1 MKKSSNAH
9 LTLMIPFAWTF
20 SCAISSV
27 LAFAPMHVRAQD
39 PPQTNDLV
47 PSQVLPFSKECAAA
61 TALLDPSPSAKTL
74 GPLIDTNQLRE
85 PTNLVLAAITQY
97 CSRAP
102 GAQMADPMR
111 LVIAQ
116 PFALANIS
124 AATVTPILRLT
135 LPPVEGIRNT
145 PQRSAA
151 EFVCKCFGA
160 TTEGLAPFQGK
171 IPVADPQGA
180 IFAMDFLLNEPRLK
194 FANAIEDRPSPTECF
209 EFLQMLTTEVSPSS
223 TTAQRF
229 ENFAIRA
236 RRKMDMSEGGL
247 MRAVASSLAHID
259 AGFGVAADW
268 KSLENETVPA
278 EIATA
283 VTGPILGAEKVEGL
297 GWVLVGS
304 LADNSYDMGRIAA
317 VFEPGGDD
325 IYTWSTLHT
334 GNQGIID
341 LVGND
346 QYKGGDQQGPAGAIL
361 GLSLID
367 DAAGDDQYSG
377 PLLSCGAGMFGVGI
391 LIDRSGKDRYH
402 TGAWSMGA
410 GILGAGFLFDQ
421 SGSDEYQSSVNS
433 QGIGGPLGIG
443 ALVDIQGND
452 LYRVDGISPSV
463 DGVPTVSFAMSQG
476 IGFGARRLI
485 AGGVGILADFGGD
498 DRYES
503 GEFSQGGGYFYG
515 FGMLLDQSGN
525 DLYRGSHYAQGF
537 SSHQAAGVLIDLAG
551 DDAYWSMI
559 SAAQGAAWDTSISLL
574 LDAAGND
581 SYRGNALS
589 QGSAAEQALAM
600 FCDLDGSDHYVGL
613 GPFIQ
618 GESGDNAYHFK
629 DTRARSFSVLIDAG
643 SGEDFFSSKRTRG
656 GVTVTGPALTEG
668 APASAPLF
676 GLMIDLPLQVSNT
689 SIR

>member
-9 LTLMIPFAWTF
+9 LSLMIPFAWTF
-20 SCAISSV
+20 SCAFSSV

-47 PSQVLPFSKECAAA
+47 PTQVLPFSKECAAA

-341 LVGND
+341 LAGND

-391 LIDRSGKDRYH
+391 LIDRSGNDRYH

-443 ALVDIQGND
+443 ALVDTQGND
-452 LYRVDGISPSV
+452 LYRVDGISPGV

-485 AGGVGILADFGGD
+485 AGGVGILADFCGD

>member
-1 MKKSSNAH
+1 
-9 LTLMIPFAWTF
+9 MIPFAWTF

-676 GLMIDLPLQVSNT
+676 GLMIDLPPNVSGT

>member
-1 MKKSSNAH
+1 M
-9 LTLMIPFAWTF
+9 
-20 SCAISSV
+20 V
-27 LAFAPMHVRAQD
+27 
-39 PPQTNDLV
+39 
-47 PSQVLPFSKECAAA
+47 
-61 TALLDPSPSAKTL
+61 
-74 GPLIDTNQLRE
+74 
-85 PTNLVLAAITQY
+85 
-97 CSRAP
+97 
-102 GAQMADPMR
+102 DPMR
-111 LVIAQ
+111 LAIAQ

-124 AATVTPILRLT
+124 AATATPILRLT
-135 LPPVEGIRNT
+135 LPPADGIRNSQ
-145 PQRSAA
+145 QRAAA

-160 TTEGLAPFQGK
+160 TTEGLAPFQGR

-194 FANAIEDRPSPTECF
+194 FASSIEDRPSPIECF
-209 EFLQMLTTEVSPSS
+209 EFLQMLTTEVSPTS

-236 RRKMDMSEGGL
+236 RRSMDMSEGGL

-259 AGFGVAADW
+259 ADFGVTADW
-268 KSLENETVPA
+268 KSLENEPVPA

-304 LADNSYDMGRIAA
+304 LANNSYDMGRIAA

-341 LVGND
+341 LAGND
-346 QYKGGDQQGPAGAIL
+346 RYKGGDQQGPAGAIL

-377 PLLSCGAGMFGVGI
+377 PLLSCGAGLFGVGI
-391 LIDRSGKDRYH
+391 LIDRSGNDRYR

-421 SGSDEYQSSVNS
+421 SGGDEYQSSVNS

-443 ALVDIQGND
+443 ALVDMQGND
-452 LYRVDGISPSV
+452 LYRVDGISPGV

-525 DLYRGSHYAQGF
+525 DLYRGNHYAQGF
-537 SSHQAAGVLIDLAG
+537 TSHQAAGVLVDLAG

-629 DTRARSFSVLIDAG
+629 DTKARSFSVLIDAG

-676 GLMIDLPLQVSNT
+676 GLMIDLPPQVSDT

>member
-1 MKKSSNAH
+1 
-9 LTLMIPFAWTF
+9 MIPFAWTF
-20 SCAISSV
+20 SCAFSSV
-27 LAFAPMHVRAQD
+27 LAFAPMRVRAQD
-39 PPQTNDLV
+39 SPQANEFV
-47 PSQVLPFSKECAAA
+47 PKQVLPFSKECAAA

-111 LVIAQ
+111 LAIAQ

-124 AATVTPILRLT
+124 AATATPILRLT
-135 LPPVEGIRNT
+135 LPPVEGVCNT

-194 FANAIEDRPSPTECF
+194 FVTAIEDRPSPIECF

-268 KSLENETVPA
+268 KTLENESVPA

-304 LADNSYDMGRIAA
+304 LGNNSYDMGRIAA

-341 LVGND
+341 LAGND

-391 LIDRSGKDRYH
+391 LIDRSGSDRYH

-443 ALVDIQGND
+443 ALVDTQGND
-452 LYRVDGISPSV
+452 LYRVDGISPGV

>member
-1 MKKSSNAH
+1 
-9 LTLMIPFAWTF
+9 MIPFAWTF

-443 ALVDIQGND
+443 ALVDTQGND
-452 LYRVDGISPSV
+452 LYRVDGISPGV

-485 AGGVGILADFGGD
+485 AGGVGILADFCGD

-676 GLMIDLPLQVSNT
+676 GLMIDLPPNVSGT

>member
-1 MKKSSNAH
+1 
-9 LTLMIPFAWTF
+9 MIPFACTF
-20 SCAISSV
+20 SCAFAFV
-27 LAFAPMHVRAQD
+27 LAFAPLSVRAKD
-39 PPQTNDLV
+39 PPQANEFV
-47 PSQVLPFSKECAAA
+47 PAQVLPFSQECAAA

-74 GPLIDTNQLRE
+74 GPLIDANQLRE

-97 CSRAP
+97 CSHAP
-102 GAQMADPMR
+102 GAQMTDPMR
-111 LVIAQ
+111 LAIAQ

-124 AATVTPILRLT
+124 AATATPILRLT
-135 LPPVEGIRNT
+135 LPPVDGIRNS
-145 PQRSAA
+145 PQRAAA

-160 TTEGLAPFQGK
+160 TTEGLAPFQGR

-194 FANAIEDRPSPTECF
+194 FATALEDRPSPTECF

-236 RRKMDMSEGGL
+236 RRSMDMSEGGL

-259 AGFGVAADW
+259 ADFGVTADW
-268 KSLENETVPA
+268 KSLENEPVPA
-278 EIATA
+278 EIASA
-283 VTGPILGAEKVEGL
+283 VTGPIFGAENVTGL
-297 GWVLVGS
+297 GWVVVGS
-304 LADNSYDMGRIAA
+304 LANNSYDMGRIAA

-325 IYTWSTLHT
+325 TYTWSTLHT
-334 GNQGIID
+334 GNQAIID
-341 LVGND
+341 LTGND

-391 LIDRSGKDRYH
+391 LIDRSGNDRYH

-421 SGSDEYQSSVNS
+421 SGGDEYQSSVNS

-443 ALVDIQGND
+443 ALVDMQGND
-452 LYRVDGISPSV
+452 LYRVDGISPGV

-537 SSHQAAGVLIDLAG
+537 TSHQAAGVLIDLAG
-551 DDAYWSMI
+551 DDTYWSMI

-629 DTRARSFSVLIDAG
+629 DTKARSFSVLIDAG

-676 GLMIDLPLQVSNT
+676 GLMIDLPLKVSGT

>member
-1 MKKSSNAH
+1 
-9 LTLMIPFAWTF
+9 MIPFAWTF
-20 SCAISSV
+20 SCAFSSV
-27 LAFAPMHVRAQD
+27 LAFAPMRVHAQD
-39 PPQTNDLV
+39 PPQANEFV
-47 PSQVLPFSKECAAA
+47 PVQVLPFLKECAAA

-74 GPLIDTNQLRE
+74 GPQIDANQLRE

-102 GAQMADPMR
+102 GAQMVDPMR
-111 LVIAQ
+111 LAIAQ

-124 AATVTPILRLT
+124 AATATPILRLT
-135 LPPVEGIRNT
+135 LPPVDGIRNS
-145 PQRSAA
+145 PQRAAA

-194 FANAIEDRPSPTECF
+194 FATALEDRPSPTECF

-259 AGFGVAADW
+259 ADFGVTADW
-268 KSLENETVPA
+268 KSFENEPVPA
-278 EIATA
+278 EIASA
-283 VTGPILGAEKVEGL
+283 VTGPIFGAENVTGL
-297 GWVLVGS
+297 GWVVVGS
-304 LADNSYDMGRIAA
+304 LANNSYDMGRIAA

-325 IYTWSTLHT
+325 TYTWSTLHT
-334 GNQGIID
+334 GNQAIID
-341 LVGND
+341 LTGND

-391 LIDRSGKDRYH
+391 LIDRSGNDRYH

-421 SGSDEYQSSVNS
+421 SGGDEYQSSVNS

-443 ALVDIQGND
+443 ALVDMQGND

-537 SSHQAAGVLIDLAG
+537 TSHQAAGVLIDLAG
-551 DDAYWSMI
+551 DDTYWSMI

-629 DTRARSFSVLIDAG
+629 DTKARSFSVLIDAG
-643 SGEDFFSSKRTRG
+643 SGEDFFSSKRTCG

-676 GLMIDLPLQVSNT
+676 GLMIDLPLKVSGT

>member
-1 MKKSSNAH
+1 
-9 LTLMIPFAWTF
+9 MIPFAWTF
-20 SCAISSV
+20 SCAFAFV
-27 LAFAPMHVRAQD
+27 LAFAPLSVRAQD
-39 PPQTNDLV
+39 PPQANEFV
-47 PSQVLPFSKECAAA
+47 PAQVLPFSEECAAA
-61 TALLDPSPSAKTL
+61 TVLLDPSPSAKTL
-74 GPLIDTNQLRE
+74 GPLIDANQLRE

-97 CSRAP
+97 CSHAP
-102 GAQMADPMR
+102 GAKMVDPMR
-111 LVIAQ
+111 LAIAQ

-124 AATVTPILRLT
+124 AATATPILRST
-135 LPPVEGIRNT
+135 LPPIDGIRNS

-160 TTEGLAPFQGK
+160 TTEGLAPFQGR

-194 FANAIEDRPSPTECF
+194 FASAIEDRPSPSECF
-209 EFLQMLTTEVSPSS
+209 EFLQMLTIEVSPSS

-236 RRKMDMSEGGL
+236 RRSMDMSEGGL
-247 MRAVASSLAHID
+247 MRSVASSLAHID
-259 AGFGVAADW
+259 ADFGVTADW
-268 KSLENETVPA
+268 KSLENEAVPA
-278 EIATA
+278 EIASA
-283 VTGPILGAEKVEGL
+283 VTGLIFGAENVNGL
-297 GWVLVGS
+297 GWVVVGS
-304 LADNSYDMGRIAA
+304 LANNSYDMGRIAA

-325 IYTWSTLHT
+325 IYTWSILHT

-341 LVGND
+341 LAGND
-346 QYKGGDQQGPAGAIL
+346 AYKGGDQQGPAGAIL

-377 PLLSCGAGMFGVGI
+377 PFLSCGAGIFGVGI
-391 LIDRSGKDRYH
+391 LIDRSGNDRYR

-421 SGSDEYQSSVNS
+421 SGGDEYQSSVNS

-443 ALVDIQGND
+443 ALVDVQGND
-452 LYRVDGISPSV
+452 LYRVEGISPGV
-463 DGVPTVSFAMSQG
+463 DGVPTISFAMSQG

-537 SSHQAAGVLIDLAG
+537 TSHQAAGVLIDLAG

-559 SAAQGAAWDTSISLL
+559 SASQGAAWDTSISLL

-629 DTRARSFSVLIDAG
+629 DTKARSFSVLIDAG

-676 GLMIDLPLQVSNT
+676 GLMIDLPPKVSGT

>member
-443 ALVDIQGND
+443 ALVDTQGND
-452 LYRVDGISPSV
+452 LYRVDGISPGV

-676 GLMIDLPLQVSNT
+676 GLMIDLPPNVSGT

>member
-1 MKKSSNAH
+1 
-9 LTLMIPFAWTF
+9 MIPFAWTF
-20 SCAISSV
+20 SCAFSSV
-27 LAFAPMHVRAQD
+27 LAFAPMRVCAQD
-39 PPQTNDLV
+39 PPQTKDLV
-47 PSQVLPFSKECAAA
+47 PTQVLPFSQECAAA

-124 AATVTPILRLT
+124 AATATPILRLT
-135 LPPVEGIRNT
+135 LPPVEGVCNT

-194 FANAIEDRPSPTECF
+194 FSNAIEDRPSPTECF

-341 LVGND
+341 LAGND

-391 LIDRSGKDRYH
+391 LIDRSGNDRYH

-443 ALVDIQGND
+443 ALVDTQGND
-452 LYRVDGISPSV
+452 LYRVDGISPGV

-485 AGGVGILADFGGD
+485 AGGVGILADFCGD

>member
-1 MKKSSNAH
+1 
-9 LTLMIPFAWTF
+9 MIPFAWTF
-20 SCAISSV
+20 SCAFSSV
-27 LAFAPMHVRAQD
+27 LAFAPMRVRAQD

-47 PSQVLPFSKECAAA
+47 PTQVLPFSKECAAA

-124 AATVTPILRLT
+124 AATATPILRLT
-135 LPPVEGIRNT
+135 LPPVEGVCNT

-194 FANAIEDRPSPTECF
+194 FVTAIEDRPSPIECF

-341 LVGND
+341 LAGND

-391 LIDRSGKDRYH
+391 LIDRSGNDRYH

-443 ALVDIQGND
+443 ALVDTQGND
-452 LYRVDGISPSV
+452 LYRVDGISPGV

>member
-1 MKKSSNAH
+1 
-9 LTLMIPFAWTF
+9 MIPFAWTF

-443 ALVDIQGND
+443 ALVDTQGND
-452 LYRVDGISPSV
+452 LYRVDGISPGV

-676 GLMIDLPLQVSNT
+676 GLMIDLPPNVSGT

>member
-1 MKKSSNAH
+1 
-9 LTLMIPFAWTF
+9 
-20 SCAISSV
+20 
-27 LAFAPMHVRAQD
+27 
-39 PPQTNDLV
+39 
-47 PSQVLPFSKECAAA
+47 
-61 TALLDPSPSAKTL
+61 
-74 GPLIDTNQLRE
+74 
-85 PTNLVLAAITQY
+85 
-97 CSRAP
+97 
-102 GAQMADPMR
+102 
-111 LVIAQ
+111 
-116 PFALANIS
+116 
-124 AATVTPILRLT
+124 
-135 LPPVEGIRNT
+135 
-145 PQRSAA
+145 
-151 EFVCKCFGA
+151 
-160 TTEGLAPFQGK
+160 
-171 IPVADPQGA
+171 
-180 IFAMDFLLNEPRLK
+180 
-194 FANAIEDRPSPTECF
+194 
-209 EFLQMLTTEVSPSS
+209 MLTTEVSPSPE
-223 TTAQRF
+223 TAQRF

-259 AGFGVAADW
+259 ADFGVTADW
-268 KSLENETVPA
+268 KSLENEPVPA
-278 EIATA
+278 EIASA
-283 VTGPILGAEKVEGL
+283 VTGPIFGAENVTGL
-297 GWVLVGS
+297 GWVVVGS
-304 LADNSYDMGRIAA
+304 LANNSYDMGRIAA

-325 IYTWSTLHT
+325 TYTWSTLHT
-334 GNQGIID
+334 GNQAIID
-341 LVGND
+341 LTGND

-391 LIDRSGKDRYH
+391 LIDRSGNDRYH

-421 SGSDEYQSSVNS
+421 SGGDEYQSSVNS

-443 ALVDIQGND
+443 ALVDMQGND

-537 SSHQAAGVLIDLAG
+537 TSHQAAGVLIDLAG
-551 DDAYWSMI
+551 DDTYWSMI

-629 DTRARSFSVLIDAG
+629 DTKARSFSVLIDAG
-643 SGEDFFSSKRTRG
+643 SGEDFFSSKRTCG

-676 GLMIDLPLQVSNT
+676 GLMIDLPPKVSGA

>member
-1 MKKSSNAH
+1 
-9 LTLMIPFAWTF
+9 MIPFAWTF
-20 SCAISSV
+20 SCAFSSV
-27 LAFAPMHVRAQD
+27 LTFAPMRVHAQD
-39 PPQTNDLV
+39 PPQANEFV
-47 PSQVLPFSKECAAA
+47 PTQVLPFSQECAAA
-61 TALLDPSPSAKTL
+61 TVLLDPSPSAKTL
-74 GPLIDTNQLRE
+74 GPLIDANQLRE

-102 GAQMADPMR
+102 GAQMVDPMR
-111 LVIAQ
+111 LAIAQ

-124 AATVTPILRLT
+124 AATATPILRLT
-135 LPPVEGIRNT
+135 LPPADGIRNSQ
-145 PQRSAA
+145 QRAAA

-160 TTEGLAPFQGK
+160 TTEGLAPFQGR

-194 FANAIEDRPSPTECF
+194 FASSIEDRPSPIECF

-236 RRKMDMSEGGL
+236 RRSMDMSEGGL

-259 AGFGVAADW
+259 ADFGVTADW
-268 KSLENETVPA
+268 KSLENEPVPA

-304 LADNSYDMGRIAA
+304 LANNSYDMGRIAA

-341 LVGND
+341 LAGND
-346 QYKGGDQQGPAGAIL
+346 RYKGGDQQGPAGAIL

-377 PLLSCGAGMFGVGI
+377 PLLSCGAGLFGVGI
-391 LIDRSGKDRYH
+391 LIDRSGNDRYR

-421 SGSDEYQSSVNS
+421 SGGDEYQSSVNS

-443 ALVDIQGND
+443 ALVDMQGND
-452 LYRVDGISPSV
+452 LYRVDGISPGV

-537 SSHQAAGVLIDLAG
+537 TSHQAAGVLIDLAG

-629 DTRARSFSVLIDAG
+629 DTKARSFSVLIDAG

-676 GLMIDLPLQVSNT
+676 GLMIDLPPQVSDT

>member
-1 MKKSSNAH
+1 
-9 LTLMIPFAWTF
+9 MIPFAWTF

-485 AGGVGILADFGGD
+485 AGGVGILADFCGD

-676 GLMIDLPLQVSNT
+676 GLMIDLPPNVSGT

>member
-1 MKKSSNAH
+1 
-9 LTLMIPFAWTF
+9 MIPFAWTF
-20 SCAISSV
+20 SCAFSSV
-27 LAFAPMHVRAQD
+27 LAFAPMRVHAQD
-39 PPQTNDLV
+39 PRRTNEFV
-47 PSQVLPFSKECAAA
+47 PKQVLPFLQECAAA

-74 GPLIDTNQLRE
+74 GPLIDANQLRE

-102 GAQMADPMR
+102 GAQMVDPMR
-111 LVIAQ
+111 LAIAQ

-124 AATVTPILRLT
+124 AATATPILRLT
-135 LPPVEGIRNT
+135 LPPADGIRNSQ
-145 PQRSAA
+145 QRAAA

-160 TTEGLAPFQGK
+160 TTEGLAPFQGR

-194 FANAIEDRPSPTECF
+194 FASSIEDRPSPIECF

-236 RRKMDMSEGGL
+236 RRSMDMSEGGL

-259 AGFGVAADW
+259 ADFGVTADW
-268 KSLENETVPA
+268 KSLENEPVPA

-304 LADNSYDMGRIAA
+304 LANNSYDMGRIAA

-341 LVGND
+341 LAGND
-346 QYKGGDQQGPAGAIL
+346 RYKGGDQQGPAGAIL

-391 LIDRSGKDRYH
+391 LIDRSGNDRYR

-421 SGSDEYQSSVNS
+421 SGGDEYQSSVNS

-443 ALVDIQGND
+443 ALVDMQGND
-452 LYRVDGISPSV
+452 LYRVDGISPGV

-525 DLYRGSHYAQGF
+525 DLYRGNHYAQGF
-537 SSHQAAGVLIDLAG
+537 TSHQAAGVLIDLAG

-629 DTRARSFSVLIDAG
+629 DTKARSFSVLIDAG

-676 GLMIDLPLQVSNT
+676 GLMIDLPLQVSDT

>member
-1 MKKSSNAH
+1 
-9 LTLMIPFAWTF
+9 MIPFACTF
-20 SCAISSV
+20 SCAFAFV
-27 LAFAPMHVRAQD
+27 LAFAPLSVRAQD
-39 PPQTNDLV
+39 PPQANEFVLA
-47 PSQVLPFSKECAAA
+47 QVLPFSQECAAA
-61 TALLDPSPSAKTL
+61 TVLLDPSPSAKTL
-74 GPLIDTNQLRE
+74 GPMIDANQLRE
-85 PTNLVLAAITQY
+85 PTNLVLAAITLY
-97 CSRAP
+97 CSHAP
-102 GAQMADPMR
+102 GAKMVDPMR
-111 LVIAQ
+111 QAIAQ

-124 AATVTPILRLT
+124 AATATPILRLT
-135 LPPVEGIRNT
+135 LPPIDGIRNS

-151 EFVCKCFGA
+151 EFICKCFGA
-160 TTEGLAPFQGK
+160 TTEGLAPFQGR

-180 IFAMDFLLNEPRLK
+180 IFAMDFLLNEPRIK
-194 FANAIEDRPSPTECF
+194 FATSIEDRPSPTECF

-236 RRKMDMSEGGL
+236 RRSIDMSEGGL

-259 AGFGVAADW
+259 ADFGVTADW
-268 KSLENETVPA
+268 KSLENEGVPA
-278 EIATA
+278 EIASA
-283 VTGPILGAEKVEGL
+283 VTGQIFGAENVTGL
-297 GWVLVGS
+297 GWVVVGS
-304 LADNSYDMGRIAA
+304 LANNSYDMGRIAA

-341 LVGND
+341 LAGND
-346 QYKGGDQQGPAGAIL
+346 QYKGGDKQGPAGAIL

-377 PLLSCGAGMFGVGI
+377 PHLSCGAGMFGVGI
-391 LIDRSGKDRYH
+391 LIDRSGNDRYR

-421 SGSDEYQSSVNS
+421 SGGDEYQSSVNS

-443 ALVDIQGND
+443 ALVDVQGND
-452 LYRVDGISPSV
+452 LYRVEGISPGV
-463 DGVPTVSFAMSQG
+463 DGVPTISFAMSQG

-537 SSHQAAGVLIDLAG
+537 TSHQAAGVLIDLAG

-574 LDAAGND
+574 LDASGND

-629 DTRARSFSVLIDAG
+629 DTNARSFSVLIDAG

-676 GLMIDLPLQVSNT
+676 GLMIDLPPKVSGT

>member
-9 LTLMIPFAWTF
+9 LPLMAPFAWTF
-20 SCAISSV
+20 SCAFSSV
-27 LAFAPMHVRAQD
+27 LAFAPMRVCAQD
-39 PPQTNDLV
+39 PPQTNEFV
-47 PSQVLPFSKECAAA
+47 PSRVLPFLQECTAA

-74 GPLIDTNQLRE
+74 GPLVDTNQLRE
-85 PTNLVLAAITQY
+85 PINLVLAAITQY
-97 CSRAP
+97 CSRSP

-111 LVIAQ
+111 LAIAQ

-124 AATVTPILRLT
+124 AATATPILRLM
-135 LPPVEGIRNT
+135 LPPVEGICNT
-145 PQRSAA
+145 AQRSAA

-160 TTEGLAPFQGK
+160 TTEGLAPFQGR
-171 IPVADPQGA
+171 IPVANPQGA

-194 FANAIEDRPSPTECF
+194 FVTAIEDRPSPTECF

-229 ENFAIRA
+229 ENFAIQA

-268 KSLENETVPA
+268 KSLENELVPA
-278 EIATA
+278 EIASA
-283 VTGPILGAEKVEGL
+283 VTGPIFGAENVTGL
-297 GWVLVGS
+297 GWVVVGS
-304 LADNSYDMGRIAA
+304 LANNSYDMARIAA

-341 LVGND
+341 LAGND

-391 LIDRSGKDRYH
+391 LIDRSGNDRYH

-443 ALVDIQGND
+443 ALVDMQGND
-452 LYRVDGISPSV
+452 LYRVDGISPGV

-551 DDAYWSMI
+551 DDTYWSMI
-559 SAAQGAAWDTSISLL
+559 SASQGAAWDTSISLL

-656 GVTVTGPALTEG
+656 GVTVTGPALKEG

-676 GLMIDLPLQVSNT
+676 GLMIDLPPNVSGT

>member
-537 SSHQAAGVLIDLAG
+537 SSHQAAGVLIDLGG

-676 GLMIDLPLQVSNT
+676 GLMIDLPPNVSGT

>member
-1 MKKSSNAH
+1 
-9 LTLMIPFAWTF
+9 MIPFA
-20 SCAISSV
+20 SV
-27 LAFAPMHVRAQD
+27 LAFSPLSVRAQD
-39 PPQTNDLV
+39 SPQAKNPV
-47 PSQVLPFSKECAAA
+47 PAHVLPFLQECAVASE
-61 TALLDPSPSAKTL
+61 LLDPSPRAKTL
-74 GPLIDTNQLRE
+74 GPLIDANQLRE
-85 PTNLVLAAITQY
+85 PANLVLAAITQY

-102 GAQMADPMR
+102 GATMVDPMR
-111 LVIAQ
+111 LAIEQ

-124 AATVTPILRLT
+124 AATATPILRLT
-135 LPPVEGIRNT
+135 LAPADGLRQS
-145 PQRSAA
+145 PQRAAA
-151 EFVCKCFGA
+151 EFVCKNFGA
-160 TTEGLAPFQGK
+160 TTEGLAPFQGR
-171 IPVADPQGA
+171 IPVANPQGA

-194 FANAIEDRPSPTECF
+194 FAPAIEDRPSPTECF

-236 RRKMDMSEGGL
+236 RRSMDMSEGGL
-247 MRAVASSLAHID
+247 IRAVASSLAHID
-259 AGFGVAADW
+259 ADFGVTADW
-268 KSLENETVPA
+268 KSLENEAVPA
-278 EIATA
+278 EIAAA

-304 LADNSYDMGRIAA
+304 LANNTYDMGRIAA

-325 IYTWSTLHT
+325 IHTWSTLHT
-334 GNQGIID
+334 GNQAIID
-341 LVGND
+341 LAGND
-346 QYKGGDQQGPAGAIL
+346 QYKGGDQQGPAAGIF

-377 PLLSCGAGMFGVGI
+377 PLLSCGAGIFGVGI
-391 LIDRSGKDRYH
+391 LIDRSGNDRYH

-421 SGSDEYQSSVNS
+421 SGGDEYQSSVNS

-443 ALVDIQGND
+443 ALVDMQGND
-452 LYRVDGISPSV
+452 LYRVDGISPGV

-485 AGGVGILADFGGD
+485 AGGVGMLADFGGD

-537 SSHQAAGVLIDLAG
+537 TAHQAAGVLIDLAG

-629 DTRARSFSVLIDAG
+629 DTKARSFSVFIDAG
-643 SGEDFFSSKRTRG
+643 SGDDFFSSKRTRG

-676 GLMIDLPLQVSNT
+676 GLMIDLPAKVSGT